1 MNKGFIKFITDFGPL
16 LIFFI
21 FYYQSGLNLRVAIP
35 PLIIATLLS
44 LVIMYLLE
52 KKIPFIP
59 LTSGIVITFF
69 GGLTLYFNNPIF
81 IYMKPTVVNI
91 LFALALIFGKFF
103 SKEPLLKKLFKNS
116 LKLLDEGWRIFN
128 DRWILFFFFLAIL
141 NEIVWRTQSE
151 EFWVNFKVW
160 GLLPISFLFTASQI
174 PLIKKYQIK
183 KNESFKTYN

>member
-21 FYYQSGLNLRVAIP
+21 FYYQSGLNLKFAIP

-44 LVIMYLLE
+44 LAIIYLLE
-52 KKIPFIP
+52 KKVAFMP
-59 LTSGIVITFF
+59 LASGIVITFF
-69 GGLTLYFNNPIF
+69 GGLTLYFDNPVF
-81 IYMKPTVVNI
+81 IYVKPTVVNI
-91 LFALALIFGKFF
+91 LFALVLIFGKFF
-103 SKEPLLKKLFKNS
+103 SKEPFLKKLFKNS
-116 LKLLDEGWRIFN
+116 FKLLDEGWSKFN

-160 GLLPISFLFTASQI
+160 GLLPISFLFTVSQI

-183 KNESFKTYN
+183 K

>member
-1 MNKGFIKFITDFGPL
+1 MSKGFIKFITDFGPL

-44 LVIMYLLE
+44 LAIIYLLE
-52 KKIPFIP
+52 KKVAFMP
-59 LTSGIVITFF
+59 LASGIVITFF
-69 GGLTLYFNNPIF
+69 GGLTLYFDNPVF
-81 IYMKPTVVNI
+81 IYVKPTVVNI
-91 LFALALIFGKFF
+91 LFALVLIFGKFF

-116 LKLLDEGWRIFN
+116 FKLLDEGWNKFN

-160 GLLPISFLFTASQI
+160 GLLPISFLFTVLQI

-183 KNESFKTYN
+183 K

>member
-21 FYYQSGLNLRVAIP
+21 FYYQSGLNLMVAIP

-44 LVIMYLLE
+44 LVIIYLLE
-52 KKIPFIP
+52 KKVAFMP
-59 LTSGIVITFF
+59 LASGIVITFF
-69 GGLTLYFNNPIF
+69 GGLTLYFDNPIF

-91 LFALALIFGKFF
+91 LFALVLIFGKFF

-116 LKLLDEGWRIFN
+116 LKLLDEGWKKFS

-141 NEIVWRTQSE
+141 NEIVWRPRSE
-151 EFWVNFKVW
+151 EFWVNFKGW
-160 GLLPISFLFTASQI
+160 GLLPVSFLFTASQI

-183 KNESFKTYN
+183 K

>member
-1 MNKGFIKFITDFGPL
+1 MNKGLLNFITDFGPL

-44 LVIMYLLE
+44 LAIIYLLE
-52 KKIPFIP
+52 KKVAFMP
-59 LTSGIVITFF
+59 LASGIVITFF
-69 GGLTLYFNNPIF
+69 GGLTLYFDNPVF
-81 IYMKPTVVNI
+81 IYVKPTVVNI
-91 LFALALIFGKFF
+91 LFALVLIFGKFF

-116 LKLLDEGWRIFN
+116 FKLLDEGWNKFN

-160 GLLPISFLFTASQI
+160 GLLPISFLFTVLQI

-183 KNESFKTYN
+183 K

>member
-1 MNKGFIKFITDFGPL
+1 MSKGFIKFITDFGPL

-21 FYYQSGLNLRVAIP
+21 FYYQSGLNLRAAIP
-35 PLIIATLLS
+35 PLVIATLLS
-44 LVIMYLLE
+44 LAIIYLLE
-52 KKIPFIP
+52 KKVAFMP
-59 LTSGIVITFF
+59 LASGIVITFF
-69 GGLTLYFNNPIF
+69 GGLTLYFDNPVF
-81 IYMKPTVVNI
+81 IYVKPTVVNI
-91 LFALALIFGKFF
+91 LFALVLIFGKFF

-116 LKLLDEGWRIFN
+116 FKLLDEGWNKFN

-160 GLLPISFLFTASQI
+160 GLLPISFLFTISQV

-183 KNESFKTYN
+183 KQDG

>member
-1 MNKGFIKFITDFGPL
+1 MSKGFIKFITDFGPL

-21 FYYQSGLNLRVAIP
+21 FYYQSGLNLRIAIP

-44 LVIMYLLE
+44 LVIIYLLE
-52 KKIPFIP
+52 KKVAFMP
-59 LTSGIVITFF
+59 LASGIVITFF
-69 GGLTLYFNNPIF
+69 GGLTLYFDNPVF
-81 IYMKPTVVNI
+81 IYVKPTVVNI
-91 LFALALIFGKFF
+91 LFALVLIFGKFF

-116 LKLLDEGWRIFN
+116 IKLLDEGWKKFN

-160 GLLPISFLFTASQI
+160 GLLPISFLFTASQV

-183 KNESFKTYN
+183 K

>member
-44 LVIMYLLE
+44 LAIIYLLE
-52 KKIPFIP
+52 KKVPFIP
-59 LTSGIVITFF
+59 LASGIMITFF

-91 LFALALIFGKFF
+91 FFALVLIFGKFF

-116 LKLLDEGWRIFN
+116 LKLLDEGWKKFS
-128 DRWILFFFFLAIL
+128 DRWIIFFFFLAIL

-160 GLLPISFLFTASQI
+160 GLLPVSFLFTASQI

-183 KNESFKTYN
+183 K